1 MRLGNDTKTR
11 VKRIIRDAVALH
23 PMISLRELQQVLS
36 SRKIR
41 IGNLNSL
48 SKLRKEITED
58 ALSEVDEKAMNEK
71 IALVKERNRVIT
83 EKLFR
88 IAFWDSDRAEPGT
101 RPPSYSEQIAA
112 MTTIVKMDI
121 AIFRAEL
128 DFGMFKKK
136 PLTKEEIRKLRN
148 KPLSS
153 EHRKDIERAMRNF
166 GLIK

>member
-1 MRLGNDTKTR
+1 MRLSNDTKTR

-36 SRKIR
+36 NRKIS

-48 SKLRKEITED
+48 SKLRKEITEE

-71 IALVKERNRVIT
+71 IALVKERNRVIV

-88 IAFWDSDRAEPGT
+88 IAFWDGDHAEPGT
-101 RPPSYSEQIAA
+101 CPPSYSEQIAA

-121 AIFRAEL
+121 AMFRAEL
-128 DFGMFKKK
+128 DSGMFKKK
-136 PLTKEEIRKLRN
+136 PLTEKEILKLRN
-148 KPLSS
+148 KPLPQEYKESM
-153 EHRKDIERAMRNF
+153 EQAMRNF